1 MQKRWHLPAI
11 SKTLRRKL
19 ENKQA
24 NGCLKVRHQ
33 SHCGLFWFCYT
44 SLSAHLPIEGYW
56 GRTFCDMKDIWYH
69 SDNNYCIM
77 GPKLKRTF
85 SSLKHHRTLWLDL
98 RRFVSRGCFF
108 CETEGC
114 SRLEGTEQRSC
125 LWLCVF
131 WDKLSSLSVWSR
143 RLLMAAW
150 LKRLG

>member
-33 SHCGLFWFCYT
+33 SHCGLFLF
-44 SLSAHLPIEGYW
+44 LPHKFVGAFTHR
-56 GRTFCDMKDIWYH
+56 GLLGSHGCDMKDIWYH

-85 SSLKHHRTLWLDL
+85 SSLKHHRALWLDL

-114 SRLEGTEQRSC
+114 SRLEGNNEAACGCAFSGINSLRC
-125 LWLCVF
+125 LFGRGNCW
-131 WDKLSSLSVWSR
+131 W
-143 RLLMAAW
+143 RLD
-150 LKRLG
+150 